1 MWFSHGHPDHL
12 NPHSVQRFRG
22 HRILLPDHVG
32 GRIRSDL
39 EREGFD
45 VSVLPDRKW
54 VELSP
59 RIRVF
64 CIPDFIQDAALLI
77 EINDSLFLNL
87 NDSSVRG
94 YAGLVRRMAKRYPRS
109 YVMRLSG
116 GGDADM
122 INLFDEEGNRIPFRG
137 NPTPGGKQLSD
148 LARMWGTNHA
158 IPFSSFHRY
167 QRADSVW
174 ANQHAT
180 PLDSYREGFDST
192 HAEWVQPFVFVDAD
206 SGDVTPLSPAS
217 LPERILAPDEFGD
230 R

>member
-1 MWFSHGHPDHL
+1 MLGVKTIGNATLIAFDGEPVLATDPWIGDEDDAYFGSWTLSHEIPVREKEEIQRARYVWFLHGHPDHQ

-64 CIPDFIQDAALLI
+64 CIPDFIQDAALLV

-116 GGDADM
+116 SGDADM
-122 INLFDEEGNRIPFRG
+122 INLFDKEGNRIPFRG

-167 QRADSVW
+167 QRADSV
-174 ANQHAT
+174 
-180 PLDSYREGFDST
+180 
-192 HAEWVQPFVFVDAD
+192 
-206 SGDVTPLSPAS
+206 
-217 LPERILAPDEFGD
+217 
-230 R
+230 